1 MRKNIFLFQIK
12 QKTKLCIEYNF
23 SAIFSQLSFFI
34 FNLNIMELNA
44 NAIDKDVFVI
54 FYG

>member
-23 SAIFSQLSFFI
+23 STIFSQLSFLYLI
-34 FNLNIMELNA
+34 SIMGLNA
-44 NAIDKDVFVI
+44 NAIDKDVFVT
-54 FYG
+54 F